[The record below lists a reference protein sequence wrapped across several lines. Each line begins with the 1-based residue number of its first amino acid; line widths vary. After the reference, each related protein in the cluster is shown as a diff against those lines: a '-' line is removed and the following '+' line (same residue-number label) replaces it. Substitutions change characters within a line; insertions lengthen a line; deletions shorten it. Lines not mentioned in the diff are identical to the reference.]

1 MQEEGES
8 KVLPPSKRH
17 KESICKSKERGSRTK
32 KKRERAAKREPLR
45 EKEDNQERDVHGE
58 EKKKRVKCCHL

>member
-17 KESICKSKERGSRTK
+17 RESICKSKERGSRTK
-32 KKRERAAKREPLR
+32 KKEREQPKGSRL
-45 EKEDNQERDVHGE
+45 
-58 EKKKRVKCCHL
+58 EKKKTTKREMYMEKTKKKE